1 MNWSVG
7 VVLLD
12 LHEMLD
18 FYSVHKEHNHRKYGA
33 TNFDLWG
40 LSFIQNMYRSK
51 VPSKFVLQLIK
62 AGGPNL
68 IPPSYNKIIFER
80 FNDFI
85 AELHNLT

>member
-1 MNWSVG
+1 MRCLIFIRYIRNTTI
-7 VVLLD
+7 
-12 LHEMLD
+12 EI
-18 FYSVHKEHNHRKYGA
+18 YGA
-33 TNFDLWG
+33 KIFDLWG